1 MVEVIGKLGE
11 SKRFWSTL
19 PDNICSS
26 VNVVEP
32 DEEQC
37 WNSHVQGR

>member
-26 VNVVEP
+26 ANVVEP